1 MAQQLGI
8 TPKAYG
14 NIENN
19 ISDPTLS
26 RLAQIAEIFG
36 CDVNYIINYE
46 QSKSGFYTNF
56 YHNQGTGISHQ
67 GNVELDKL
75 NHLFAEMR
83 KMYEEMKILSV
94 KNKA

>member
-1 MAQQLGI
+1 MAQALDI

-26 RLAQIAEIFG
+26 RLTKIAEIFG

-46 QSKSGFYTNF
+46 QGKSGFYNNF
-56 YHNQGTGISHQ
+56 YNTSSLFHQ

-83 KMYEEMKILSV
+83 KMYEEIKTISDNS
-94 KNKA
+94 KK